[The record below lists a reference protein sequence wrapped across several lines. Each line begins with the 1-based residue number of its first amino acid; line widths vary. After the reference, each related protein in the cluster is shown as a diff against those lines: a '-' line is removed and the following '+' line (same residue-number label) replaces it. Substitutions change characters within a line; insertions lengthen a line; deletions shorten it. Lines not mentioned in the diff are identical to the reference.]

1 VNIRFSSR
9 AIVAIAVMVGTSAC
23 ASTSPNVFERHTA
36 FEDRVV
42 VEAASQDREVCPVV
56 VSNGT
61 GHLVEAAYRQRGL
74 EKTLGRIPAGR
85 SLTFG
90 VQCDSGP
97 IEAFAESD
105 FGGLLG
111 EGNQYRTMA
120 ALDLSGQT
128 VLSFTL
134 TDRIR

>member
-1 VNIRFSSR
+1 MRFRFSSR
-9 AIVAIAVMVGTSAC
+9 AVAAIAVMVGTSAC
-23 ASTSPNVFERHTA
+23 ASASPNVFERHSA
-36 FEDRVV
+36 FEERVV

-56 VSNGT
+56 VSNAT
-61 GHLVEAAYRQRGL
+61 GHLVEAMYRQRGH
-74 EKTLGRIPAGR
+74 ETTLGRIPAGR

-97 IEAFAESD
+97 IEALAVSD

-120 ALDLSGQT
+120 ALDRAGDT
-128 VLSFTL
+128 MLSFTL